1 MHTLLLLLLFLIVS
15 NSIGVIGIFACI
27 NDVEKK
33 LNRLLAQSDFSR
45 EDAQVLAA
53 TENVK
58 AATDQI
64 PHPDTKP

>member
-1 MHTLLLLLLFLIVS
+1 MHTLVLVLLFLIVS
-15 NSIGVIGIFACI
+15 NSIGVIGIFACVK
-27 NDVEKK
+27 DVEKK

-53 TENVK
+53 TKNVK

>member
-1 MHTLLLLLLFLIVS
+1 MESLVLLIIFLIVS
-15 NSIGVIGIFACI
+15 NFIGVIGIFACI
-27 NDVEKK
+27 KDVEKK

>member
-1 MHTLLLLLLFLIVS
+1 MESLVLLIIFLIVS

-27 NDVEKK
+27 KDVEKK
-33 LNRLLAQSDFSR
+33 MNRLLAQSDFSR